1 MVIRDVDLAFVA
13 DQLRA
18 RRSALQP
25 QDVGLPR
32 GLRRRTPG
40 LRREEAAA
48 LCAMSLVHYGR
59 LERRCGPRPSELTL
73 ARVARGLRFGRHD
86 RDRLFVAAGYD
97 PARRSVGTG
106 HVAPAL
112 MHVLARLADTPAL
125 LLDEFGGVLQQT
137 RAATSLFGV
146 DDASGGC
153 AVARCHVVHRE
164 LGVIALHRDV
174 LTDGDLRLVIYSPA
188 PGSELAMELA
198 AVLGTQSFDVS
209 SRR

>member
-1 MVIRDVDLAFVA
+1 VVIRELDLAFVA

-18 RRSALQP
+18 RRTALQP
-25 QDVGLPR
+25 EDVGLPR

-73 ARVARGLRFGRHD
+73 ARAARGLRFGRRD
-86 RDRLFVAAGYD
+86 RDRLFAAAGYD
-97 PARRSVGTG
+97 PARRSAGTG

-112 MHVLARLADTPAL
+112 MHVLTRLADTPAL
-125 LLDEFGGVLQQT
+125 LLDEFDGVLYRT
-137 RAATSLFGV
+137 RAATALVGL
-146 DDASGGC
+146 DDASSGC
-153 AVARCHVVHRE
+153 APARCHVAHRE
-164 LGVIALHRDV
+164 LGAIALHRAV
-174 LTDGDLRLVIYSPA
+174 LVDGDLRLVIYTAA
-188 PGSELAMELA
+188 PGSELALELA
-198 AVLGTQSFDVS
+198 TVLGTQSFDVP